1 MWAFLGHIFGLDN
14 LSGAWYGFW
23 SGIAGD
29 LSSFAIFG
37 GLYAL
42 MRKHNCDVHGCWRLG
57 QKQTNAIV
65 VASGVTVTTGH
76 IADND
81 LRGNLTGT
89 FSQSGTLSGVVMR
102 DNVGYTPTITQP
114 GVPTSTTVYTNT
126 FGCDCE
132 VHITGGTVTVIAV
145 NGITTGVTSGTFM
158 VRALSTIAITYSIA
172 PTWVWIPQG

>member
-57 QKQTNAIV
+57 VLPTQVGDV
-65 VASGVTVTTGH
+65 VHHVCKRHHPGAPS
-76 IADND
+76 ADD
-81 LRGNLTGT
+81 
-89 FSQSGTLSGVVMR
+89 V
-102 DNVGYTPTITQP
+102 
-114 GVPTSTTVYTNT
+114 
-126 FGCDCE
+126 C
-132 VHITGGTVTVIAV
+132 
-145 NGITTGVTSGTFM
+145 
-158 VRALSTIAITYSIA
+158 RAADVAGSD
-172 PTWVWIPQG
+172 